1 MKTTLATTTPVEQAV
16 LVTDEHAEKFIHARQ
31 LQRQIKMHLVAGS
44 GLMVLLGIELKRLK
58 KNLGE
63 TRGRKNPSASG
74 ISWGDLVKREL
85 GITDDTATKYML
97 MAEGSKKRIPI
108 IQELEEK
115 LLTAPLASLTEK
127 EQREITEAV
136 QNLTD
141 GKTAKEVM
149 QELGIARQDA
159 GANLDKDRNKG
170 GNSTRSIETPEQQAQ
185 GWFGS
190 VAETMIGL
198 RSSDQTK
205 FHTLVYS
212 LPLSRDP
219 EQELTG
225 HVSIEDLEEE
235 LTHWLTVVQ
244 DAKSR
249 LTKAMHASKTKDAK
263 AREEEARK
271 DILNDLALDA
281 AVKAIAETEQYDTE
295 PEAIEAAHMHGKEP
309 LQIVR
314 FNQSGRY
321 HLLVTQEERDAAN
334 LLYGPNATEV
344 IHDGPGKQA
353 GARLS
358 HILTTKKKG
367 AKK

>member
-1 MKTTLATTTPVEQAV
+1 MKTTLATTAPVEQA
-16 LVTDEHAEKFIHARQ
+16 LSEAASPEFDYARK
-31 LQRQIKMHLVAGS
+31 LQTNVRLHLMAAS
-44 GLMVLLGIELKRLK
+44 GFMVLMGIELKRLK

-63 TRGRKNPSASG
+63 TRGRKTRNASG
-74 ISWGDLVKREL
+74 ISWGDLVKQEL
-85 GITDDTATKYML
+85 GFTDDTATKYIA
-97 MAEGSKKRIPI
+97 MAEGSKQRVSIL
-108 IQELEEK
+108 QELEQK
-115 LLTAPLASLTEK
+115 LLAAPLTDLTAQ
-127 EQREITEAV
+127 EQEQVFTAV
-136 QNLTD
+136 KNITD
-141 GKTAKEVM
+141 GKTAKELM
-149 QELGIARQDA
+149 QEYGIARQDA

-170 GNSTRSIETPEQQAQ
+170 GNSTRSVETPEQQAQ

-244 DAKSR
+244 DAKAR

-271 DILNDLALDA
+271 GILNDLALDA

-295 PEAIEAAHMHGKEP
+295 AEAVEAAHMHGKEP

-314 FNQSGRY
+314 FNRSGRY

-353 GARLS
+353 GSKLP
-358 HILTTKKKG
+358 HILTAKKKG